1 MSILKEISFGM
12 YYFEIGMSL
21 RTTMLVNGILFN
33 TEALHNIQQ
42 RHIDQL
48 EECDKMFMRRLFDAE
63 QGTPIESFYLESSA
77 WPLRFIIMGRKFM
90 YYWTLLRKSES
101 ELVKQVFDAQ
111 RKFPSKKNNDWVS
124 EVQGDLKSCDIN
136 YTAEQIKSMSQFKF
150 KRIVKE
156 AIQLKVMAYLFAL
169 QNKNFKSEKLILES
183 EMQSYLKSSEISTM
197 NKQILFKLRT
207 KMLNIKANFSSV
219 NKNNLQCSLCKDMST
234 TENEEHLL
242 VCSVLANHP
251 KLKDDIGQVK
261 FEDVFSDEQKQFRAV
276 KVFKQIMEIFD
287 RMKSQ

>member
-1 MSILKEISFGM
+1 
-12 YYFEIGMSL
+12 
-21 RTTMLVNGILFN
+21 
-33 TEALHNIQQ
+33 
-42 RHIDQL
+42 
-48 EECDKMFMRRLFDAE
+48 
-63 QGTPIESFYLESSA
+63 
-77 WPLRFIIMGRKFM
+77 
-90 YYWTLLRKSES
+90 
-101 ELVKQVFDAQ
+101 
-111 RKFPSKKNNDWVS
+111 
-124 EVQGDLKSCDIN
+124 
-136 YTAEQIKSMSQFKF
+136 MSQFKF

-169 QNKNFKSEKLILES
+169 QNKHSKSEKLILES
-183 EMQSYLKSSEISTM
+183 EMQSYLKSSEISTL

-207 KMLNIKANFSSV
+207 KMLNIKANFSSM

-276 KVFKQIMEIFD
+276 KVFKQIMEIYD

>member
-1 MSILKEISFGM
+1 M
-12 YYFEIGMSL
+12 
-21 RTTMLVNGILFN
+21 
-33 TEALHNIQQ
+33 
-42 RHIDQL
+42 
-48 EECDKMFMRRLFDAE
+48 
-63 QGTPIESFYLESSA
+63 
-77 WPLRFIIMGRKFM
+77 
-90 YYWTLLRKSES
+90 LRKSES

-111 RKFPSKKNNDWVS
+111 RIPSNKNNDWVS
-124 EVQGDLKSCDIN
+124 EVESDLKSCDIN

-150 KRIVKE
+150 KRIIKE

-169 QNKNFKSEKLILES
+169 QNKHSKSEKLILES
-183 EMQSYLKSSEISTM
+183 EMQSYLKSSEISTVK
-197 NKQILFKLRT
+197 KQ
-207 KMLNIKANFSSV
+207 MLNIKANFSSM
-219 NKNNLQCSLCKDMST
+219 NKNNLQCSLCKEMST

-261 FEDVFSDEQKQFRAV
+261 FEDVFSDEQKQFRAA